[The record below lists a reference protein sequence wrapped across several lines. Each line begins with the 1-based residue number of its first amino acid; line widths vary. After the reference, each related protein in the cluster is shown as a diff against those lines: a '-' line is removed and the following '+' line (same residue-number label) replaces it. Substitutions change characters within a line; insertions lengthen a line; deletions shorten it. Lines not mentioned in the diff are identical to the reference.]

1 MIHFQTLP
9 IFSFSYPLLFKIKTS
24 NTMYYRPQHIQVDFS
39 LIKVDHFTLFLPQNK
54 NFSKEY
60 FFFKVLNLSTFIQNQ
75 NRNKKLTSKIAQT
88 SQLWPEWA
96 SNANEK
102 PIANATADSKIYR
115 KSNGN
120 YTWNI
125 P

>member
-1 MIHFQTLP
+1 
-9 IFSFSYPLLFKIKTS
+9 
-24 NTMYYRPQHIQVDFS
+24 MYYRPQHIKVDFS
-39 LIKVDHFTLFLPQNK
+39 LIRTDHSTHFLRQNK